1 MSVALHYPSSYLSRV
16 SFYRWVSHLVLGRGL
31 LLLILFE
38 VERLLDLVSE
48 AFVLAGCVAVAA
60 MLLLVH
66 VACSTTLESVSLV
79 YLLL

>member
-1 MSVALHYPSSYLSRV
+1 M
-16 SFYRWVSHLVLGRGL
+16 
-31 LLLILFE
+31 LLILLE
-38 VERLLDLVSE
+38 VKRLHDLVSE